1 MRHQNRVWNQI
12 WRQMR
17 HSNRWM
23 VVILVIACL
32 QFAACAQA
40 GSASEELPKPAKV
53 EQIAGKDVSRVIL
66 TAQAAQ
72 RLGIE
77 TTQVQ
82 NTQVNGAAQMVVP
95 YSAVIYD
102 LHGSTWVYTNPN
114 PLTYMR
120 EAIKVDRINGNLAVL
135 SSGPPVGTVVVTVGA
150 PELYGTEFGVGED

>member
-1 MRHQNRVWNQI
+1 MRHQSRIWKQI
-12 WRQMR
+12 WHQMR

-32 QFAACAQA
+32 QFAACA
-40 GSASEELPKPAKV
+40 GSTGEEEVVKPAKV

-66 TAQAAQ
+66 TAKAAQ

-77 TTQVQ
+77 TTQIQ
-82 NTQVNGAAQMVVP
+82 NTQVSGTTQMVVP

-102 LHGSTWVYTNPN
+102 LHGNTWVYTNPN
-114 PLTYMR
+114 PLTYVR
-120 EAIKVDRINGNLAVL
+120 ESIRVDRINGNLAVL

-150 PELYGTEFGVGED
+150 PELYGTEFGMGED